1 MRAKNTQ
8 QKNKQAKYQIRQK
21 IHVPRAAESS
31 KFYIHFLNLY
41 ICVWGKCKISSYD
54 FSDLQL
60 AFYSVLNFFWHVFY
74 IRDCL
79 SLRF

>member
-41 ICVWGKCKISSYD
+41 IYVCVENVK
-54 FSDLQL
+54 
-60 AFYSVLNFFWHVFY
+60 SVLMIFLTYN
-74 IRDCL
+74 
-79 SLRF
+79 